1 MELGKEFKD
10 GYFFR
15 EFLEIKESLNSP
27 VNIYKTENDGN
38 YSYYYF
44 NINDKE
50 FRAVIEKVQDESA
63 IIFEQ
68 KINSSFSYDGI
79 VNNLSSKEVLSLFS
93 TLKSFLYYIKTE
105 KNYIF
110 TNDEKKLNVYLK
122 IIKSISEIKSIN
134 YEKVQGDYVIGF
146 SFDSKIITEP
156 KNVKNKFKGYK

>member
-79 VNNLSSKEVLSLFS
+79 VNNLSSK
-93 TLKSFLYYIKTE
+93 
-105 KNYIF
+105 
-110 TNDEKKLNVYLK
+110 D
-122 IIKSISEIKSIN
+122 
-134 YEKVQGDYVIGF
+134 
-146 SFDSKIITEP
+146 
-156 KNVKNKFKGYK
+156 